1 MHEYSVT
8 KSLVE
13 LCNKEAENNNIKA
26 IAKINLKVGKFTGFS
41 PASIEFYFEHLKIN
55 TKCSHAEIE
64 FEEIPIEIK
73 CHECGKQNTIDE
85 PILLCP
91 DCGSE
96 KIDLLS
102 GREFFVASIEGEEN
116 EKG

>member
-8 KSLVE
+8 KSLVD
-13 LCNKEAENNNIKA
+13 LCNKEAEQNNIKT
-26 IAKINLKVGKFTGFS
+26 ICKIYLKVGKFTGFS
-41 PASIEFYFEHLKIN
+41 PDSIKFYFEHLKAN
-55 TKCSHAEIE
+55 TKCSTATIV
-64 FEEIPIEIK
+64 FEEIPIKITCHQCGRQNEI
-73 CHECGKQNTIDE
+73 TE

-102 GREFFVASIEGEEN
+102 GREFYVASIEGEES
-116 EKG
+116 

>member
-13 LCNKEAENNNIKA
+13 LCNKEADKNNIKM
-26 IAKINLKVGKFTGFS
+26 ISKICLKVGKFTGFS
-41 PASIEFYFEHLKIN
+41 PDSIQFYFEYLKVN
-55 TKCSHAEIE
+55 TKCSSAKIE
-64 FEEIPIEIK
+64 FEEMPIKIK
-73 CHECGKQNTIDE
+73 CHECGKHHVIDE

-102 GREFFVASIEGEEN
+102 GREFFVASIEGEES
-116 EKG
+116 